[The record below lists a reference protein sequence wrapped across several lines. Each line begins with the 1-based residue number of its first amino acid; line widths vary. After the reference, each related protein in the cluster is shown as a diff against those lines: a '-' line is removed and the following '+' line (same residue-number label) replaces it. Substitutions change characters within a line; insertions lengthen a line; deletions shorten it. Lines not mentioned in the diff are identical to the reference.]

1 MEGIEKGGSSLH
13 AEATLYRSAQAG
25 SPESLDRLLRQHEG
39 LVRQIVAHQQL
50 CGLPFEEALQAGR
63 IGLWRAI
70 EGYDP
75 QRGTRFST
83 YAYPAII
90 RQVWDAVRRKC
101 AWERRQVPEELL
113 GVYFEA
119 SSADERQEAEWEEV
133 EERLRGMVAGL
144 PERQAEVIRRRYGL
158 EGQAR
163 ETLAEIGGEWH
174 VSRQRVYQ
182 IEEAALIWL
191 RQPGQSQ
198 ELRSLLGRHSQG
210 EYEWVERVTQ
220 AYLRRRGGRRERG

>member
-1 MEGIEKGGSSLH
+1 MEGKKKGDFSPS
-13 AEATLYRSAQAG
+13 AEIGLYRKAQERC
-25 SPESLDRLLRQHEG
+25 PVSLDRLLRQHEG
-39 LVRQIVAHQQL
+39 LVRQIVAHQRL
-50 CGLPFEEALQAGR
+50 CGLAFEEALQAGR

-75 QRGTRFST
+75 HRGTRIST

-90 RQVWDAVRRKC
+90 RQVWEAVRREC
-101 AWERRQVPEELL
+101 AWERRQIPEELL

-119 SSADERQEAEWEEV
+119 VSADDGQKAEWEAV
-133 EERLRGMVAGL
+133 QDRLRGMVAGL
-144 PERQAEVIRRRYGL
+144 SERQAEVIRRRYGL

-163 ETLAEIGGEWH
+163 ETLAEIGTGWR

-182 IEEAALIWL
+182 IEEAGLIRL

-210 EYEWVERVTQ
+210 
-220 AYLRRRGGRRERG
+220 ALNDN

>member
-1 MEGIEKGGSSLH
+1 MEEKKKGDFSGR
-13 AEATLYRSAQAG
+13 AEIALYRMAQEG
-25 SPESLDRLLRQHEG
+25 CPESLDRLLRQHEG
-39 LVRQIVAHQQL
+39 LVRQIVAHQRL
-50 CGLPFEEALQAGR
+50 CGLAFEEALQAGR

-90 RQVWDAVRRKC
+90 RQVWEAVRREC
-101 AWERRQVPEELL
+101 AWERRQIPEELL

-119 SSADERQEAEWEEV
+119 YSADDRQKAEWEAV
-133 EERLRGMVAGL
+133 EDRLRGMVAGL
-144 PERQAEVIRRRYGL
+144 PEREAEVIRRHYGL

-182 IEEAALIWL
+182 IEEAALIRL

-198 ELRSLLGRHSQG
+198 GLRSLLERHSQG

-220 AYLRRRGGRRERG
+220 AYLRRRGGRREQG